1 MPLASDSRRQQGES
15 TMLTRDRRRRW
26 AMIFFSAALFN
37 YAIGLPIMFARR
49 WSYDLSYVESVSRDP
64 MALRLWADFGFAVV
78 LIGFGYQL
86 ISRDVTK
93 NRGIVLLGIIAKLF
107 DVFNLS
113 NLFLRG
119 LAKPIVL
126 IPALIDAAYVVLFVA
141 FWVSSARTLAEE
153 GDAAA

>member
-1 MPLASDSRRQQGES
+1 M
-15 TMLTRDRRRRW
+15 MLTRDGRRRW
-26 AMIFFSAALFN
+26 TLIFFSAALFN

-49 WSYDLSYVESVSRDP
+49 WSYDLSYVETVSRDP

-119 LAKPIVL
+119 LAKPVVL
-126 IPALIDAAYVVLFVA
+126 IPALIDAAYVALFVA
-141 FWVSSARTLAEE
+141 FWFSSARTLAED
-153 GDAAA
+153 DADDAHAA